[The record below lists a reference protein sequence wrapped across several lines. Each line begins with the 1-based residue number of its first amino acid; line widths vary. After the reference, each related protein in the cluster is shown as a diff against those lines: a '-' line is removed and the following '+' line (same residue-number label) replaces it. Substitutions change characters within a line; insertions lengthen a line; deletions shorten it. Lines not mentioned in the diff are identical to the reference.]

1 MTWRIQK
8 IERDWKIRP
17 ITSKYNTSEHKLVG
31 FFFSV
36 SVHTIILYK
45 KHMVLMQ

>member
-1 MTWRIQK
+1 MTCRIQK
-8 IERDWKIRP
+8 TERDWKIKP
-17 ITSKYNTSEHKLVG
+17 ITSKCNISEHKLVG

-36 SVHTIILYK
+36 SVHAIILYK